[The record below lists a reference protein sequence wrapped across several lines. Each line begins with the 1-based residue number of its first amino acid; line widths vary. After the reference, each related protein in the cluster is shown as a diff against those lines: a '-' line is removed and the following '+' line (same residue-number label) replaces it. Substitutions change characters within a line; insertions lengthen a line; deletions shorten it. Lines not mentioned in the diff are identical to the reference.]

1 MGAVSTVAAVD
12 PARVSGT
19 RRLVGVDVA
28 RAVALIGMF
37 GAHLLPQLGPDG
49 RVTPW
54 FWFAAG
60 RSSALFAVLAG
71 VGLALLTGGPTPRLR
86 PRRQTSAR
94 IAVRGLLVAGVGM
107 LLVGLDPPIA
117 VILTNYG
124 LLFLLA
130 LPLLG
135 LRPATLLRLAASWVI
150 VVPLVSQ
157 VWRTRL
163 SPGPGAQLGFSDLA
177 DPLSLLERLAV
188 TGYYPVLNWI
198 AYLMVGLA
206 VGRMPLHE
214 KGTALR
220 LAVGGAAVAV
230 GARLV
235 SGLLLDVRGWS
246 ALQEAG
252 PAQVVGAPLGTGQL
266 QLRGLYG
273 TTPTTSWWWQAVAS
287 PHSGTPFDL
296 AGTAGSAL
304 AVIGLSLLAVP
315 VLLRLR
321 GPLARLPQGLV
332 VALAAAGTM
341 TLTLYTLHVSA
352 ATFQTAI
359 ADRSTLLMA
368 HVVLALLFAAWWRRG
383 FGRGPLE
390 QVVHDLSRLAG
401 RLVGGRSTSG
411 SAAGSRP

>member
-1 MGAVSTVAAVD
+1 MTGAAA
-12 PARVSGT
+12 AAATGT

-28 RAVALIGMF
+28 RALALIGMF

-86 PRRQTSAR
+86 PRRDTAVR

-135 LRPATLLRLAASWVI
+135 LRSKTLLLLAAAWVL

-157 VWRTRL
+157 AWRTGL
-163 SPGPGAQLGFSDLA
+163 SPGPGAQLGFGDLA
-177 DPLSLLERLAV
+177 DPVSLLERLAV
-188 TGYYPVLNWI
+188 TGYYPVVNWI

-206 VGRMPLHE
+206 VGRMRLHE
-214 KGTALR
+214 RRSALR
-220 LAVGGAAVAV
+220 LATAGAAVAV
-230 GARLV
+230 TARLASEV
-235 SGLLLDVRGWS
+235 LLDIRGWS

-252 PAQVVGAPLGTGQL
+252 PAQAVAAPLGVGQL

-273 TTPTTSWWWQAVAS
+273 TTPTSSWWWQAVAS

-296 AGTAGSAL
+296 AGTAGSAV

-315 VLLRLR
+315 VLLRLHGR
-321 GPLARLPQGLV
+321 LARLPQGLV
-332 VALAAAGTM
+332 LALAAAGTM
-341 TLTLYTLHVSA
+341 TLTLYTLHVTA
-352 ATFQTAI
+352 ATFQTAV
-359 ADRSTLLMA
+359 AERKTLLMA
-368 HVVLALLFAAWWRRG
+368 HVVVALLFAAWWRRG

-390 QVVHDLSRLAG
+390 QVVHDLSRGAA
-401 RLVGGRSTSG
+401 RLVAARSRPG